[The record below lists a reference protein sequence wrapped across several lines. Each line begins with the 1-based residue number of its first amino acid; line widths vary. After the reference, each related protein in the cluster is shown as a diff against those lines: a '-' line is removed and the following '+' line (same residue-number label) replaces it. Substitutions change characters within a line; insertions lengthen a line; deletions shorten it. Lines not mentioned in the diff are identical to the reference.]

1 MSFELVCTEC
11 GAHHDASRYRIG
23 CDTCG
28 GLLNVEYDAP
38 ASVDGRTVAGA
49 TGFARYLPMLPVQDV
64 ANLVT
69 MGEGDTPLISLPGAG
84 VAIGVKHLYGKL
96 EMCNPT
102 GSFKDRGNAVQVSVL
117 KETGVTRAA
126 DIAGG
131 NAGHSFAAYCAR
143 AGIKFVGFSY
153 RGGYTLD
160 GPDNRK
166 VQAIVQTGAEMH
178 WVEGDR
184 QACQE
189 AMSRFCEDTGTLN
202 MVYGRNAY
210 FIEGNKTMAYEIA
223 SQMDPLPDHI
233 IVPVGNGS
241 TFQGLW
247 LGFKEMLEDGRVQ
260 RMPRLHGVQS
270 EAFQP
275 LVHAFNRGDRKAST
289 GAADTV
295 AIGIKIAEP
304 PRLQALV
311 NASRDSGGQPVA
323 VTDTAIIAWQ
333 RRLSELEGIFVEPT
347 SATVLAAAETLKQRG
362 VIDEADRVLVSLTG
376 SGFKEPIPES
386 AGM

>member
-11 GAHHDASRYRIG
+11 GARHDASRYRIG
-23 CDTCG
+23 CDACR
-28 GLLNVEYDAP
+28 GLLDVEYKAP

-49 TGFARYLPMLPVQDV
+49 SGFARYLPMLPVQNV
-64 ANLVT
+64 SNLVT
-69 MGEGDTPLISLPGAG
+69 MGEGDTPVIPLPGAG
-84 VAIGVKHLYGKL
+84 AAIGLRHLYGKL

-143 AGIKFVGFSY
+143 AGIKFVGFAY
-153 RGGYTLD
+153 RGGYTLE

-184 QACQE
+184 KACQE
-189 AMSRFCEDTGTLN
+189 AMNRFCEDTGTLN

-210 FIEGNKTMAYEIA
+210 FIEGNKTIAYEVA

-241 TFQGLW
+241 MLQGIW

-260 RMPRLHGVQS
+260 RIPRLHGVQS

-275 LVHAFNRGDRKAST
+275 LVREFNREDRNPST
-289 GAADTV
+289 GGADTV
-295 AIGIKIAEP
+295 AIGIKIVEP
-304 PRLQALV
+304 PRLKALV
-311 NASRDSGGQPVA
+311 NASRESGGQPVA

-362 VIDEADRVLVSLTG
+362 VIDEADRVLVPLTG

-386 AGM
+386 AGV

>member
-1 MSFELVCTEC
+1 MSFELVCIEC

-23 CDTCG
+23 CDACG
-28 GLLNVEYDAP
+28 GLLDVEYDAP
-38 ASVDGRTVAGA
+38 ATVDGRTVAGA

-84 VAIGVKHLYGKL
+84 AAIGLNHLYGKL

-260 RMPRLHGVQS
+260 RIPRLHGVQS

-275 LVHAFNRGDRKAST
+275 LVHAFNHGERNAST
-289 GAADTV
+289 GGADTV
-295 AIGIKIAEP
+295 AIGIKIAQP

-311 NASRDSGGQPVA
+311 NASRESGGQPVA

-333 RRLSELEGIFVEPT
+333 RRLNELEGIFVEPT
-347 SATVLAAAETLKQRG
+347 SATVLAAAETLKQWG

-376 SGFKEPIPES
+376 SGFKEPIPEGT
-386 AGM
+386 GM